1 MRNSAFLAMGTSKFY
16 LFRNLVL
23 NGKIT
28 LKTCKTDLN
37 KGFVVRDCRKTI
49 SKKILK
55 NLIFGIFLPSNHTEN
70 AFEGDLNEIKYF
82 TLIDDKRN
90 GQQSS
95 IKWYPC
101 FDTYPEHNDT
111 YPQNDTYP
119 KIDII

>member
-1 MRNSAFLAMGTSKFY
+1 MGF
-16 LFRNLVL
+16 
-23 NGKIT
+23 
-28 LKTCKTDLN
+28 
-37 KGFVVRDCRKTI
+37 
-49 SKKILK
+49 
-55 NLIFGIFLPSNHTEN
+55 FLPSNHTEN
-70 AFEGDLNEIKYF
+70 AFEGDLNETKYF

-119 KIDII
+119 KIDIIWLKSLRNYPSEDENSSE